1 MKITIEQKDGA
12 IVTNVNAPEKT
23 SRADIANVMSIALA
37 STVTSVIPANA
48 PKRLRMV
55 IVEALADEIANAVKQ
70 DFLEI
75 AAGRSGKN
83 VAFTDKEADFLKKL
97 MQQKGEMPE

>member
-12 IVTNVNAPEKT
+12 IVNNVNAPEKT

-37 STVTSVIPANA
+37 GAVTSVIPANA

-70 DFLEI
+70 NFLEI
-75 AAGRSGKN
+75 AAGRSGKT
-83 VAFTDKEADFLKKL
+83 VAFTDKEVDFLKKL

>member
-23 SRADIANVMSIALA
+23 SRADIANVMGIALA
-37 STVTSVIPANA
+37 GAVTSAIPANA

-70 DFLEI
+70 NFLEI
-75 AAGRSGKN
+75 AGGTCGTRTARRTRCWCGRPG
-83 VAFTDKEADFLKKL
+83 T
-97 MQQKGEMPE
+97 GRT

>member
-1 MKITIEQKDGA
+1 M
-12 IVTNVNAPEKT
+12 NAPEKT

-48 PKRLRMV
+48 PKQLRMA

-70 DFLEI
+70 NFLEI
-75 AAGRSGKN
+75 AAGRSGKTA
-83 VAFTDKEADFLKKL
+83 AFTDKEADFLEKL